1 MLSPTR
7 TALFRSIALAMIG
20 ASSPGVFAQ
29 EELLIIGS
37 REDARRVAGSG
48 SVIGQEQ
55 VRIEAATDI
64 NQLLKT
70 VPGIYIRE
78 EDGAGLRPNIGI
90 RGATSERSSKITLLE
105 DGVMVAPA
113 PYADPSAYY
122 FPTAARQSAVEV
134 LKGAPLLRYGPQTTG
149 GVLNLVSTPIPQR
162 SSGAVQISVD
172 ERGSNDL
179 HGWFGS
185 EKDGLAWL
193 VETVQ
198 RDGEGFKDI
207 DRVGEEAGFEI
218 EDYVAKLAWES
229 QGDGPQQRLY
239 LKAQYST
246 ETSNETYLGLTDA
259 DFKENENRRY
269 SMSSIDEM
277 DNQHDG
283 LQASYSIDLREN
295 LSANVLAYRNNFH
308 RDWFKL
314 DGGSAYIDAAN
325 NGDAIA
331 KGVLEGKIDRNGLRY
346 KHNNR
351 YYESAGVE
359 LNFALQLQDHQLNF
373 GARSHEDEVD
383 RYQEVDLYDQ
393 FEGALQYRSTVLPG
407 SGDNRVGSAEAL
419 SLWLVDEWQV
429 NQKLSVIGA
438 LRYEDVDT
446 QEQRY
451 NAPNRSVLGA
461 RASNSAEEFL
471 PGASFTFEL
480 SDQWQLLAGVHRGF
494 SPLGAGAKE
503 IDAPETST
511 NWETGLRYAKNNWF
525 LEGIAFYSD
534 FSNKSE
540 NCSLAS
546 PCSNGETSGTYKT
559 GAATISGVELQASTS
574 FATRSFNIPL
584 DVAYTWTDAQISRDN
599 AATGVRSGD
608 LLKDV
613 PEHLLSVRTGFE
625 HRSGWNN
632 YIVAKFVDEQCV
644 SVSCNRATGP
654 RSTTDAL
661 FVVDLIS
668 RYSFTEKLETFL
680 KLENVLDQQEIVSRD
695 PDGARPNKPRTASLG
710 FNYSF

>member
-1 MLSPTR
+1 MFSFTR
-7 TALFRSIALAMIG
+7 STLFRSISVAIIG
-20 ASSPGVFAQ
+20 ATSTGLFAQ

-48 SVIGQEQ
+48 SVIGQDQ
-55 VRIEAATDI
+55 LRIEAATDI

-122 FPTAARQSAVEV
+122 FPTATRQTAVEV

-149 GVLNLVSTPIPQR
+149 GVLNLVSTPIPER
-162 SSGAVQISVD
+162 SSGALQISAD
-172 ERGSNDL
+172 ERGSSDL

-185 EKDGLAWL
+185 DKDGFGWM

-207 DRVGEEAGFEI
+207 DRVGEEAGFEV

-229 QGDGPQQRLY
+229 QGDGLKQRVY
-239 LKAQYST
+239 FKAQYST

-259 DFKENENRRY
+259 DFKRDENRRY

-283 LQASYSIDLREN
+283 LQASYSVDLHEN
-295 LSANVLAYRNNFH
+295 LTATVLAYRNNFH

-314 DGGSAYIDAAN
+314 DGGSAFVDAAN
-325 NGDAIA
+325 NGDTTAQGILD
-331 KGVLEGKIDRNGLRY
+331 GTVDRAGLRY

-351 YYESAGVE
+351 YYESEGVE
-359 LNFALQLQDHQLNF
+359 LNFSLQLQDHQIAF
-373 GARSHEDEVD
+373 GARSHADEVD
-383 RYQEVDLYDQ
+383 RYQEVELHDQ
-393 FEGALQYRSTVLPG
+393 VSGVLQYQSSVLPG
-407 SGDNRVGSAEAL
+407 ASDNRVGSAEAL
-419 SLWLVDEWQV
+419 SLWLIDEWQLSERL
-429 NQKLSVIGA
+429 KLTGA

-446 QEQRY
+446 NEQRY
-451 NAPNRSVLGA
+451 NTPNRTVLGA
-461 RASNSAEEFL
+461 RARNSAEEFL
-471 PGASFTFEL
+471 PGAAFTYDL
-480 SDQWQLLAGVHRGF
+480 SDQWQLLGGVHRGF
-494 SPLGAGAKE
+494 SPLGAGAKK

-511 NWETGLRYAKNNWF
+511 NWEAGLRYAKHNWF

-546 PCSNGETSGTYKT
+546 PCSNGETTGTYKT
-559 GAATISGVELQASTS
+559 GAATISGLELQASTS
-574 FATRSFNIPL
+574 FATRSFNIPF
-584 DVAYTWTDAQISRDN
+584 DVAYTWTDAQINRDN
-599 AATGVRSGD
+599 AVTGVRSGD

-613 PEHLLSVRTGFE
+613 PEHLFSVRTGLE
-625 HRSGWNN
+625 HSSGWNN
-632 YIVAKFVDEQCV
+632 YIVAKFIDEQCV
-644 SVSCNRATGP
+644 SVSCNRATGA
-654 RSTTDAL
+654 RSSTDAL
-661 FVVDLIS
+661 FVMDLIS
-668 RYSFTEKLETFL
+668 RYSVTEKLEAFL
-680 KLENVLDQQEIVSRD
+680 KFENLLDQQEIVSRD

-710 FNYSF
+710 LNYRF

>member
-7 TALFRSIALAMIG
+7 NALFRSIALAMIG
-20 ASSPGVFAQ
+20 ASSTGVLAQ

-172 ERGSNDL
+172 ERGSSDV

-218 EDYVAKLAWES
+218 EDYVAKLAWTS
-229 QGDGPQQRLY
+229 QGDGPQQRLF
-239 LKAQYST
+239 LKAQYSS

-259 DFKENENRRY
+259 DFKANENRRY
-269 SMSSIDEM
+269 SMTSIDEM

-295 LSANVLAYRNNFH
+295 LSATVLAYRNNFH

-314 DGGSAYIDAAN
+314 DGGSAFINAAN

-407 SGDNRVGSAEAL
+407 SGDNRVGSAEAT
-419 SLWLVDEWQV
+419 SFWLVDEWQV
-429 NQKLSVIGA
+429 NQRLSITGA

-446 QEQRY
+446 TEQRY

-461 RASNSAEEFL
+461 RATNSAEEFL

-480 SDQWQLLAGVHRGF
+480 SDQWQLLGGVHRGF

-584 DVAYTWTDAQISRDN
+584 DIAYTWTDAQISRDN

-632 YIVAKFVDEQCV
+632 YIVAKFIDEQCV

-668 RYSFTEKLETFL
+668 RYSFTDKLETFL

-710 FNYSF
+710 LNYRF